1 MLRDGVIL
9 LASCCAFAAPAHAV
23 NSAPAGPAAIAA
35 EGLAAFAPRPDGRDR
50 RLDYSVWTEALQAY
64 VVSMGPPLRKMPV
77 TVAGPPGSRIKNG
90 PDSMYRTDG
99 AMIGFSIIDRD
110 VIANVGRYR
119 RELEAV
125 ADALDLP
132 SLPRNEQLAF
142 WLNLHN
148 VAMMEKIGE
157 AWPIRQ
163 PRDVVVDGVPL
174 DDARFITVN
183 GVALSPRD
191 IRERIVYAHWRNPVV
206 IYGFWRGEIGGPA
219 IQREAFAGQD
229 LADQLDRAAR
239 EFVNSRRGTEK
250 RGDTLHVSRFYDEAA
265 SFYFPRFE
273 PDMRAHL
280 TRYVEGPVVTMLAET
295 TFIKPTIYE
304 YDIADL
310 SGGRRSNAF
319 FSTGRLDIG
328 ASIMLA
334 ERERKLEYIRRTQPR
349 SGIVTFSNIDL
360 PGDPPN
366 KGEVE

>member
-1 MLRDGVIL
+1 M
-9 LASCCAFAAPAHAV
+9 
-23 NSAPAGPAAIAA
+23 
-35 EGLAAFAPRPDGRDR
+35 
-50 RLDYSVWTEALQAY
+50 
-64 VVSMGPPLRKMPV
+64 
-77 TVAGPPGSRIKNG
+77 
-90 PDSMYRTDG
+90 
-99 AMIGFSIIDRD
+99 
-110 VIANVGRYR
+110 
-119 RELEAV
+119 
-125 ADALDLP
+125 
-132 SLPRNEQLAF
+132 
-142 WLNLHN
+142 
-148 VAMMEKIGE
+148 
-157 AWPIRQ
+157 
-163 PRDVVVDGVPL
+163 
-174 DDARFITVN
+174 
-183 GVALSPRD
+183 
-191 IRERIVYAHWRNPVV
+191 
-206 IYGFWRGEIGGPA
+206 
-219 IQREAFAGQD
+219 QREAFAGQD